1 MQQLIAAIF
10 GNSADVSAI
19 SPDTRDYIA
28 DLMNRAYLN
37 LHGTPLAT
45 ADLQWASAMV
55 AAGLQLYKDPRMAS
69 FGTREL
75 VQLFENVIRISEEHV
90 KVSKR
95 HASMALNVFYLKET
109 ALDTLGQEDAQKA
122 HHAASTVIGTQTTYT
137 GRISNRPLPH
147 SN

>member
-1 MQQLIAAIF
+1 MQHLIAAVF

-37 LHGTPLAT
+37 LTGSPLT
-45 ADLQWASAMV
+45 AADTAWASAMV
-55 AAGLQLYKDPRMAS
+55 ATGLQLYKDPRMANYES
-69 FGTREL
+69 REL
-75 VQLFENVIRISEEHV
+75 VQLFETVIRISDEHV

-109 ALDTLGQEDAQKA
+109 ALDTLGSESTSNVQS
-122 HHAASTVIGTQTTYT
+122 AAPTVIGTQTTYT
-137 GRISNRPLPH
+137 GRVSARPLPH